1 VGHGQ
6 GTRYSDCVAKRPV
19 PDDAAPRRPP
29 AVGAEAYLKISPPDK
44 PGKRPGAIAVT
55 GTGTGTGTR
64 IGTDSGSGSGVGA
77 VAVAAGALAGSVL
90 AGAVL
95 AWSAWRV
102 WRSFERVEVSGPSM
116 VPSLQPGD
124 RVLVW
129 RTRSVRPGDIV
140 AASDPRRPER
150 SLLKRVVD
158 VGQEGVFL
166 LGDNLEHS
174 TDSRQFGPVPMAS
187 VRGKAIYR
195 YAPPARAGKLL

>member
-1 VGHGQ
+1 MGHGQ
-6 GTRYSDCVAKRPV
+6 GTRYSGCVAKRPV
-19 PDDAAPRRPP
+19 PAAPRRPV

-44 PGKRPGAIAVT
+44 PGKRSGAYALT
-55 GTGTGTGTR
+55 GTGTA
-64 IGTDSGSGSGVGA
+64 SGVGAVTVAA
-77 VAVAAGALAGSVL
+77 VAVAAGAL

-102 WRSFERVEVSGPSM
+102 WHSFERVEVSGPSM
-116 VPSLQPGD
+116 APSLQPGD
-124 RVLVW
+124 RVLVR

-174 TDSRQFGPVPMAS
+174 TDSRQFGPVPLAS

>member
-1 VGHGQ
+1 MPWDTVKAHVIAAVLLSAQ
-6 GTRYSDCVAKRPV
+6 SLTMPRLAAQQPL
-19 PDDAAPRRPP
+19 APRRTSKSLRQTNR
-29 AVGAEAYLKISPPDK
+29 VNV
-44 PGKRPGAIAVT
+44 PGCSLRT
-55 GTGTGTGTR
+55 GTCF
-64 IGTDSGSGSGVGA
+64 GA
-77 VAVAAGALAGSVL
+77 VAMAAGALV
-90 AGAVL
+90 GAVL

-102 WRSFERVEVSGPSM
+102 WRPFERVEVSGPSM
-116 VPSLQPGD
+116 APSLQPGD
-124 RVLVW
+124 RLLVW

-166 LGDNLEHS
+166 LGDNPEHS

>member
-1 VGHGQ
+1 VGYGQ

-19 PDDAAPRRPP
+19 PDDAAPRQPP

-44 PGKRPGAIAVT
+44 PGERSGAIAVT
-55 GTGTGTGTR
+55 GTGIGTG
-64 IGTDSGSGSGVGA
+64 IGTGVGTGVGVGA
-77 VAVAAGALAGSVL
+77 VAAGGALAGSVL

-116 VPSLQPGD
+116 APSLQPGD

-140 AASDPRRPER
+140 AASDPRRPQR